1 MEGVRVY
8 DAAEWEA
15 AGLDGVALAERDLK
29 ASLEG
34 LARHLFGMGGFG
46 GFQPCWGCVLGAMC
60 WY

>member
-1 MEGVRVY
+1 MY